1 MVASQN
7 QRRIGSKVNPV
18 NKRALAMTL
27 IALALTGLY
36 LWAGLPAT
44 LRAFGLHAHYTGPTY
59 TLPGKR
65 ALIITTSHATLGDTG
80 KATGVFGSEMT
91 APYYEF
97 LDAGIQVDVASIQGG
112 AIPIEPD
119 SFRWFLIA
127 ESDQRYLKDPHF
139 QAKVASSKKIDDIDI
154 SQYDIVFLAGG
165 WGAAYDLGTSA
176 VLGQKMTQAW
186 GAGKVVGGVCHGP
199 LGLLQAKDTNG
210 EPLLKGKRIT
220 AVTDRQVQ
228 QLGITF
234 TPQHPEREL
243 RAAKALFESST
254 AFKDFFATHTT
265 VDGKLV
271 TGQNQN
277 AGYETAQ
284 KMILAAGGKPKTP

>member
-1 MVASQN
+1 MSN
-7 QRRIGSKVNPV
+7 RT
-18 NKRALAMTL
+18 MTISVIV
-27 IALALTGLY
+27 IALAGLY
-36 LWAGLPAT
+36 LWAGLPVT
-44 LRAFGLHAHYTGPTY
+44 LRALGLHAHYSGPTY
-59 TLPGKR
+59 TLPGKK
-65 ALIITTSHATLGDTG
+65 ALIITTSRATLGDTG

-97 LDAGIQVDVASIQGG
+97 LDAGMQVDVASIQGG

-119 SFRWFLIA
+119 SFRWFLAA
-127 ESDQRYLKDPHF
+127 ESDKRFQKDPHF
-139 QAKVASSKKIDDIDI
+139 QAKVASSQKIDDIDI
-154 SQYDIVFLAGG
+154 SQYEIVFLAGG

-176 VLGQKMTQAW
+176 VLGQKMTRAW
-186 GAGKVVGGVCHGP
+186 SADKVVGGVCHGP
-199 LGLLQAKDTNG
+199 LGLLLAKDANG
-210 EPLLKGKRIT
+210 EPLVKGKHMT

-243 RAAKALFESST
+243 RAAGALFESST

>member
-1 MVASQN
+1 MN
-7 QRRIGSKVNPV
+7 QRT
-18 NKRALAMTL
+18 MTITL
-27 IALALTGLY
+27 VVIALAGLY
-36 LWAGLPAT
+36 VWAGLPAT
-44 LRAFGLHAHYTGPTY
+44 LRALGLHAHYTGPTY
-59 TLPGKR
+59 TLPGKK
-65 ALIITTSHATLGDTG
+65 ALIVTTSHATLGDTG

-97 LDAGIQVDVASIQGG
+97 LDAGMQVDVASIQGG

-119 SFRWFLIA
+119 SFRWFLVA
-127 ESDQRYLKDPHF
+127 ESDKRYLKDPDF
-139 QAKVASSKKIDDIDI
+139 QAKVASSKKIDGIDI

-199 LGLLQAKDTNG
+199 LGLLQAKDANG
-210 EPLLKGKRIT
+210 EPLVKGKHMT

-243 RAAKALFESST
+243 RAAGALFESST
-254 AFKDFFATHTT
+254 AFRDFFATQTT

-284 KMILAAGGKPKTP
+284 KMLRAAGGKPRTP

>member
-1 MVASQN
+1 MN
-7 QRRIGSKVNPV
+7 QRT
-18 NKRALAMTL
+18 MTITL
-27 IALALTGLY
+27 IVIALAGLSV
-36 LWAGLPAT
+36 WVGFPAT
-44 LRAFGLHAHYTGPTY
+44 LRALGLHAHYTGPTY
-59 TLPGKR
+59 TLPGRK
-65 ALIITTSHATLGDTG
+65 ALIVTTSHATLGDTG

-97 LDAGIQVDVASIQGG
+97 LDASMQVDVASIQGG

-119 SFRWFLIA
+119 SFRWFLVA
-127 ESDQRYLKDPHF
+127 ESDKRYLKDPEF
-139 QAKVASSKKIDDIDI
+139 QAKVASSKKIDGIDI

-176 VLGQKMTQAW
+176 VLGQKMSQAW

-210 EPLLKGKRIT
+210 EPLVKGKHMT

-243 RAAKALFESST
+243 RAAGALFESSS

-284 KMILAAGGKPKTP
+284 KMIRAAGGKPRTP

>member
-1 MVASQN
+1 MK
-7 QRRIGSKVNPV
+7 SK
-18 NKRALAMTL
+18 TL
-27 IALALTGLY
+27 IGLLIVMSVAGLY
-36 LWAGLPAT
+36 LWIGLPAT
-44 LRAFGLHAHYTGPTY
+44 LRTMGLHAHYTGPTY
-59 TLPGKR
+59 TLPGRK
-65 ALIITTSHATLGDTG
+65 ALIVTTSHATLGDTG
-80 KATGVFGSEMT
+80 KATGVFASEMT

-97 LDAGIQVDVASIQGG
+97 LDAGMQVDIASIQGG
-112 AIPIEPD
+112 AIPIEPI
-119 SFRWFLIA
+119 SFRWFLEA
-127 ESDQRYLKDPHF
+127 ESDKRFRKDLQF
-139 QAKVASSKKIDDIDI
+139 QAKVSSSIKIDDVDI

-186 GAGKVVGGVCHGP
+186 GAGKVVGGICHGP
-199 LGLLQAKDTNG
+199 LGLLQAKDSNG
-210 EPLLKGKRIT
+210 ESLVKGKRMT
-220 AVTDRQVQ
+220 AVTDRQIE

-234 TPQHPEREL
+234 TPQHPERDL
-243 RAAKALFESST
+243 RAAGALFESST

-284 KMILAAGGKPKTP
+284 KMMLAAGAKRNTP

>member
-1 MVASQN
+1 
-7 QRRIGSKVNPV
+7 
-18 NKRALAMTL
+18 
-27 IALALTGLY
+27 
-36 LWAGLPAT
+36 
-44 LRAFGLHAHYTGPTY
+44 
-59 TLPGKR
+59 
-65 ALIITTSHATLGDTG
+65 
-80 KATGVFGSEMT
+80 MT

-97 LDAGIQVDVASIQGG
+97 LDAGMQVDVASIQGG

-119 SFRWFLIA
+119 SFRWFLVA
-127 ESDQRYLKDPHF
+127 ESDKRYLKDADF
-139 QAKVASSKKIDDIDI
+139 QAKVASSKKIDGIDI

-165 WGAAYDLGTSA
+165 WGAAYDLGTST

-186 GAGKVVGGVCHGP
+186 VAGKVVGGVCHGP
-199 LGLLQAKDTNG
+199 LGLLQAKDANG
-210 EPLLKGKRIT
+210 EPLVKGKHMT
-220 AVTDRQVQ
+220 AVTNRQVQ

-243 RAAKALFESST
+243 RAAGALFESST

-284 KMILAAGGKPKTP
+284 KMILAAGGKPTTP

>member
-1 MVASQN
+1 MKA
-7 QRRIGSKVNPV
+7 RT
-18 NKRALAMTL
+18 MTTL
-27 IALALTGLY
+27 SIVVVLGALY
-36 LWAGLPAT
+36 LWLGLPAT

-59 TLPGKR
+59 TLPGKK
-65 ALIITTSHATLGDTG
+65 ALIVTTSHATLGDTG

-97 LDAGIQVDVASIQGG
+97 LDAGMQVDVASIQGG
-112 AIPIEPD
+112 TIPIEPD
-119 SFRWFLIA
+119 SFRWFLAA
-127 ESDQRYLKDPHF
+127 ESDKRYLKDPVF
-139 QAKVASSKKIDDIDI
+139 QAKVTASKKIDDIDI

-165 WGAAYDLGTSA
+165 WGAAYDLGTSPT
-176 VLGQKMTQAW
+176 LGQKMTQAW
-186 GAGKVVGGVCHGP
+186 GAGKVLGGVCHGP
-199 LGLLQAKDTNG
+199 LGLLLAKDASG
-210 EPLLKGKRIT
+210 EPLVKGKKMT
-220 AVTDRQVQ
+220 AVTDRQVA

-243 RAAKALFESST
+243 RAAGAQFESST

-277 AGYETAQ
+277 SGYETAQ
-284 KMILAAGGKPKTP
+284 KMMLAAGAKPKQP